1 MKLKTEEKTI
11 ACWIFAAIVI
21 IIIFSVSYNY
31 GLFIGTL
38 RGIYGSS
45 GIEWMCNKTNGT
57 MEDDGYCLLR
67 DYSKE
72 LHTAYKH
79 YFDCSWGN
87 FTVISSYRYDNINFI
102 DYKLWFMQCRRTKVV
117 ELI

>member
-1 MKLKTEEKTI
+1 MIKPEEKTI
-11 ACWIFAAIVI
+11 VCWIFAAIVI

-38 RGIYGSS
+38 RGIHKSS

-57 MEDDGYCLLR
+57 MEDNGYCLL
-67 DYSKE
+67 DDLSSGIS
-72 LHTAYKH
+72 TAYKH
-79 YFDCSWGN
+79 YFNCSWGK
-87 FTVISSYRYDNINFI
+87 FTVISNYRYDNINFI
-102 DYKLWFMQCRRTKVV
+102 EYRLWFMQCRRTKVM